1 MDPECWAPWL
11 GTMPLPFTTFLASPP
26 PPAPFCCQDL
36 MDARFKGMPEAAKV
50 IASQT
55 VLSKLVTKS
64 QAGSQRCSCL

>member
-1 MDPECWAPWL
+1 ML
-11 GTMPLPFTTFLASPP
+11 GPLGGHHASAFHDLPTPPPP

>member
-1 MDPECWAPWL
+1 ML
-11 GTMPLPFTTFLASPP
+11 GPLAGHHASAFHDLPSQPPP